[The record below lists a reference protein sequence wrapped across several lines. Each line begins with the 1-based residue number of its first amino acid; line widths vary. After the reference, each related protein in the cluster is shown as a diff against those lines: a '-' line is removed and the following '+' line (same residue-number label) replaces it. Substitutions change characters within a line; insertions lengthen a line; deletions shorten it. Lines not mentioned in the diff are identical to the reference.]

1 MTETM
6 QDEETVI
13 ISDIGLAD
21 HEEINISRSKI
32 YLQNPYQRKADL
44 AAFDREKFY

>member
-1 MTETM
+1 MTEEM
-6 QDEETVI
+6 QDEETVV

-32 YLQNPYQRKADL
+32 YLRSPH
-44 AAFDREKFY
+44 